1 MTNTAP
7 TDVAAALAGD
17 STGDQERPGTCLWIE
32 DYIERLEGKAA
43 RKEGLNPREYYALIA
58 SLLA

>member
-1 MTNTAP
+1 MANTAP
-7 TDVAAALAGD
+7 ADVAALLASY
-17 STGDQERPGTCLWIE
+17 STSDEARRGTYLWIE

-43 RKEGLNPREYYALIA
+43 RKEGLDPREYYALIA

>member
-7 TDVAAALAGD
+7 ADVAAALAGD
-17 STGDQERPGTCLWIE
+17 STGDKERRGTYLWIE
-32 DYIERLEGKAA
+32 DYVERLEGKAA
-43 RKEGLNPREYYALIA
+43 RKEGLDSREYYALIA